1 MLHVRTGNSMRVSLA
16 NKKPKCYWYDFVKIA
31 RLSVTYPRGRVHLK
45 SIVYNSRLVSAVVKV
60 KDTVSVRGPTVR
72 QGVALAGTNDSG
84 KNYLDSKS
92 FFEASDGGSQGA
104 IADEE

>member
-1 MLHVRTGNSMRVSLA
+1 M
-16 NKKPKCYWYDFVKIA
+16 
-31 RLSVTYPRGRVHLK
+31 
-45 SIVYNSRLVSAVVKV
+45 YNSRLVSAVVKV